1 MSRSRRHPALIVA
14 AGATLLT
21 LAAGCDSQSVAE
33 QPADRPADGRLA
45 EYAECL
51 RAQGIDVPED
61 LEGARPNRSGQPDR
75 SGRPTDRPTDR
86 PSARPSGS
94 AGAEGRPAADALR
107 PDGVDDVSWQQA
119 QDACAASRPQGG
131 RRGDGQSS

>member
-14 AGATLLT
+14 AGAALLT

-75 SGRPTDRPTDR
+75 SGRPTDRP
-86 PSARPSGS
+86 SARPSGS

-107 PDGVDDVSWQQA
+107 PDGVDDASWQQA